1 MKRVSLVATACFTA
15 VLGLITIGAAA
26 QDLNVNKRTY
36 LTFSSAVELPGV
48 TLQPGTYLFRLADS
62 QTNRHIIQVLSRDE
76 KQIYATILA
85 VPAERLEPS
94 DENVVTF
101 RETTAAGPPAL
112 HYWYYPGD
120 RTGHEFVYPKDQA
133 VRIAQRTGENV
144 LSTEGQIGSSNSQVS
159 SVDAQGQ
166 VAQWPRENQPPAPD
180 QGQIQ
185 ASAGVSDAQPTP
197 EQQSAQ
203 ATIVKPAEVPLGH
216 GQLILV
222 VDDEEAIQQIA
233 RATLENYGYRVI
245 GAYNGVEALSV
256 YKQHSNEIKVVVLDS
271 MMPFMDGS
279 AAPVALREIAPA
291 IKVIGVSGL
300 NVDDNVSAGP
310 GGVEAFLTKPYT
322 AQELLTKLDLVLH
335 AP

>member
-1 MKRVSLVATACFTA
+1 MKRVNLVATACFTA
-15 VLGLITIGAAA
+15 VLSYMTTGAAA

-101 RETTAAGPPAL
+101 RETAAAGPPAL

-133 VRIAQRTGENV
+133 MRIAQRTGENV
-144 LSTEGQIGSSNSQVS
+144 LSTEGKVGSSNSQVS

-166 VAQWPRENQPPAPD
+166 VAEWPRENQTPAPD
-180 QGQIQ
+180 QAQIQ
-185 ASAGVSDAQPTP
+185 ASAGVADAQPTP

-203 ATIVKPAEVPLGH
+203 ATPEPEPANVDVDQPAPTATTGRAEQSGDVARNQAPSELPRSASPLP
-216 GQLILV
+216 L
-222 VDDEEAIQQIA
+222 
-233 RATLENYGYRVI
+233 
-245 GAYNGVEALSV
+245 
-256 YKQHSNEIKVVVLDS
+256 
-271 MMPFMDGS
+271 
-279 AAPVALREIAPA
+279 
-291 IKVIGVSGL
+291 SGL
-300 NVDDNVSAGP
+300 IGLLSL
-310 GGVEAFLTKPYT
+310 GGALGIG
-322 AQELLTKLDLVLH
+322 LRRR
-335 AP
+335 